1 VSKAQIDAF
10 FLYCGI
16 LRKIT
21 KKHKMKT
28 RKQKCSVKR
37 ELKEIQETN
46 SQKRTHKMF
55 VSKTKRRVMMKLVF
69 ASDSFKGTVSSEQ
82 TVELLTKAAHEVFGP
97 CETVGVPVA
106 DGGEGTTDAVI
117 LARKGKKVFATVHG
131 PLMEEVSAYYGKL
144 SEKEAVLEM
153 AQASGLPMVPEE
165 LRNPLN
171 TTTYGT
177 GELVMA
183 ALDAGF
189 TDISIAIGG
198 SATNDGGMGFASALG
213 IRFMDVDGNVLEG
226 KGSELEKVAHIDVS
240 GLSEKAKKAHFTVM
254 CDVTNPLCGKD
265 GATYTFG
272 KQKGGTP
279 EILDRLEKGMSNY
292 RDVIIKEFGVNP
304 DDTPGT
310 GAAGGLGA
318 ALKIFLQAEMKSGIE
333 TVLDLINFDKLITGA
348 DLIVTGEGRTDWQS
362 CFGKVMQGVGDRA
375 KKYDIPVTALCGGL
389 GKGYDQIYEHGID
402 SIMTTVDGP
411 MPLSEALDRA
421 EELYYKGAVRMFRMV
436 NAGIKLHAN

>member
-1 VSKAQIDAF
+1 
-10 FLYCGI
+10 
-16 LRKIT
+16 
-21 KKHKMKT
+21 
-28 RKQKCSVKR
+28 
-37 ELKEIQETN
+37 
-46 SQKRTHKMF
+46 
-55 VSKTKRRVMMKLVF
+55 MKLVF
-69 ASDSFKGTVSSEQ
+69 ASDSFKGTLSSEQ

-97 CETVGVPVA
+97 CETFGVPVA

-117 LARKGKKVFATVHG
+117 LARKGQKVYEEVHG
-131 PLMEEVSAYYGKL
+131 PLMETVKAYYGRL
-144 SEKEAVLEM
+144 SDKEAILEM

-177 GELVMA
+177 GELVKA
-183 ALDAGF
+183 ALDAGY

-213 IRFMDVDGNVLEG
+213 VRFFDADGNVLEG

-240 GLSEKAKKAHFTVM
+240 GLDERAKSAHFTVM

-265 GATYTFG
+265 GATFTFG

-279 EILDRLEKGMSNY
+279 EILERLEKGMCNY
-292 RDVIIKEFGVNP
+292 RDVIIREFGINP

-318 ALKIFLQAEMKSGIE
+318 ALKIYLNAEMKSGIE
-333 TVLDLINFDKLITGA
+333 TVLDLIDFDSILKGV
-348 DLIVTGEGRTDWQS
+348 DLVVTGEGRTDWQS

-375 KKYDIPVTALCGGL
+375 KKHGIPVTALCGGL
-389 GKGYDQIYEHGID
+389 GKGYVQIYEHGID

-411 MPLSEALDRA
+411 MPLSEALEKA
-421 EELYYKGAVRMFRMV
+421 EDLYYKGAIRMFRMV
-436 NAGIKLHAN
+436 RAGMRLQG

>member
-1 VSKAQIDAF
+1 
-10 FLYCGI
+10 
-16 LRKIT
+16 
-21 KKHKMKT
+21 
-28 RKQKCSVKR
+28 
-37 ELKEIQETN
+37 
-46 SQKRTHKMF
+46 
-55 VSKTKRRVMMKLVF
+55 MKLLF
-69 ASDSFKGTVSSEQ
+69 ASDSFKGTVTSEQ

-97 CETVGVPVA
+97 CETSGVPVA

-117 LARKGKKVFATVHG
+117 LARNGEKVYAPVHG
-131 PLMEEVSAYYGKL
+131 PLMEEVKAYYGRL
-144 SEKEAVLEM
+144 SDTEAILEM

-177 GELVMA
+177 GELVKA
-183 ALDAGF
+183 AIDAGY
-189 TDISIAIGG
+189 TNIAIAIGG

-213 IRFMDVDGNVLEG
+213 IRFLDKDVNVLEG
-226 KGSELEKVAHIDVS
+226 KGSELEKVAHIDMS
-240 GLSEKAKKAHFTVM
+240 GLDEKVKKAHFTVM

-279 EILDRLEKGMSNY
+279 EILDRLEKGMCSY
-292 RDVIIKEFGVNP
+292 RDVIIKEFGINP

-318 ALKIFLQAEMKSGIE
+318 ALKIFLNAEMKSGIE
-333 TVLDLINFDKLITGA
+333 TVLDLINFDQLLEGV
-348 DLIVTGEGRTDWQS
+348 DLVVTGEGRTDWQS

-375 KKYDIPVTALCGGL
+375 KKHGIPVTALCGGL
-389 GKGYDQIYEHGID
+389 GQGYEQIFDHGID

-411 MPLSEALDRA
+411 MPLSQALDEA
-421 EELYYKGAVRMFRMV
+421 EPLYYKGALRMFRMV
-436 NAGIKLHAN
+436 RAGMRMKG

>member
-1 VSKAQIDAF
+1 
-10 FLYCGI
+10 
-16 LRKIT
+16 
-21 KKHKMKT
+21 MKT

-46 SQKRTHKMF
+46 SQKRTYKMF

-117 LARKGKKVFATVHG
+117 LARKGKRVFANVRG
-131 PLMEEVSAYYGKL
+131 PLMEDVLAYYGKL
-144 SEKEAVLEM
+144 SEKEAILEM

-177 GELVMA
+177 GELVKA

-213 IRFMDVDGNVLEG
+213 IRFLDADGNVLEG

-240 GLSEKAKKAHFTVM
+240 GLDERARKAHFTVM

-265 GATYTFG
+265 GATFTFG

-279 EILDRLEKGMSNY
+279 EILERLEKGMCNY
-292 RDVIIKEFGVNP
+292 RDVIIREFGVNP

-318 ALKIFLQAEMKSGIE
+318 ALKIFLHAEMKSGIE
-333 TVLDLINFDKLITGA
+333 TVLDLINFDKLISGA

-375 KKYDIPVTALCGGL
+375 KKYGIPVTALCGGL

-411 MPLSEALDRA
+411 MPLSKALENA
-421 EELYYKGAVRMFRMV
+421 EELYYKGAVRMFRMI
-436 NAGIKLHAN
+436 NAGIRMHSN